1 MIRKGI
7 RMRSTH
13 RLALACALFV
23 AAFAAAPLASAR
35 SHWNVGIN
43 LGFPGVSLGYSD
55 CRHCG
60 SWGVGYAAPAYYG
73 GYYGGYGRSWYR
85 PVRRAYVASWYAPPV
100 AYYPP
105 LRRVTYHRVT
115 RYSHRDGRYDDRYGY
130 DRDYD
135 RGRDGRARA
144 TYYDR
149 GD

>member
-1 MIRKGI
+1 MIRTSI

-60 SWGVGYAAPAYYG
+60 SWGIGYAGPAYYG
-73 GYYGGYGRSWYR
+73 GFGRSWYR
-85 PVRRAYVASWYAPPV
+85 PVRRAYVTGWYAPPV

-105 LRRVTYHRVT
+105 VRRVTYHRVT
-115 RYSHRDGRYDDRYGY
+115 RYTHRDGRYDDRYGY
-130 DRDYD
+130 DRGY
-135 RGRDGRARA
+135 DGRARA